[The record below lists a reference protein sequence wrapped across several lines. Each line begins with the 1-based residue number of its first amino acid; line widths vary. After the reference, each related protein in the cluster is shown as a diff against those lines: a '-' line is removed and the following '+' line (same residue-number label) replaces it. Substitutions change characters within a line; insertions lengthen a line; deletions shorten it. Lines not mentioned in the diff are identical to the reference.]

1 MSKIVQA
8 AKAAQASITRLLK
21 PGHSVAAAL
30 AVRRGDALGTWRALV
45 EAHVNGKS
53 IDLDQLETCGLSLRL
68 RDVAQAFENDCKAFR
83 EEREFQD
90 THARAMA
97 DADKLQPAADRA
109 KEECEYYANNISR
122 LRTEAQAADW
132 ARVGAGYSASHAMA
146 LRRKHPRL
154 WNDARTDEGVE
165 VAEARM
171 AVDQVQ
177 PEPEEVPAQR
187 APAGG
192 AQLME
197 AQWE

>member
-1 MSKIVQA
+1 MPKLIDA
-8 AKAAQASITRLLK
+8 AKASITRLLK
-21 PGHSVAAAL
+21 PGQSVATAL

-45 EAHVNGKS
+45 AANVAGKS

-68 RDVAQAFENDCKAFR
+68 RDTAGAFEADCKAYR
-83 EEREFQD
+83 EEAEFQA

-97 DADKLQPAADRA
+97 HADKLQPAADAA

-132 ARVGAGYSASHAMA
+132 ARVGAGYSAASAMQ
-146 LRRKHPRL
+146 LRRKCPRL
-154 WNDARTDEGVE
+154 WDDARADEGVE
-165 VAEARM
+165 IAEARM
-171 AVDQVQ
+171 AIDQVQ

-192 AQLME
+192 TQLME
-197 AQWE
+197 AEWE